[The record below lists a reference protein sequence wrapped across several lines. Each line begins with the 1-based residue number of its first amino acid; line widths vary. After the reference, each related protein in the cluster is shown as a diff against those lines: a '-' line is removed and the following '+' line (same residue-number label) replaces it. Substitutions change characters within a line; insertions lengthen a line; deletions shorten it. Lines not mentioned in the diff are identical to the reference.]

1 MSHDSEAAVDAL
13 GDLRDARLLGNSG
26 LRVSPLCFGCMNL
39 GDSSMAD
46 QETSRKLMEQYIE
59 QGGNFFDTANVY
71 EKGMSEKWLGEF
83 LQSQRS
89 RAVIATKF
97 GGCTDGSDP
106 NAGGNH
112 RKNLVQSLDASL
124 KRLGT
129 DYVDLLY
136 VHIWEYRTPVEE
148 VMRSLDD
155 VVRSGKALYVAISDT
170 VAWKIAQANT
180 TATLRGWSP
189 FVGVQTQ
196 YSLTE
201 RTAERDLLP
210 CATTRLQPPPW
221 ASLSCLPGPAAA
233 ESTCLLG
240 RPSTPTLAVPT
251 APTLHRRAHRRRR
264 APIVCNASAEGHAPW
279 AGSVAQVL
287 PRAGA
292 GGGAVGLALAGPAD
306 GQVQPPERRAGRG
319 PRVARV
325 GCPMPPGSCGGSPGA
340 WQQPRSGHASG
351 HAPKGHALS
360 PARPRL
366 AGSVARRSGGRP
378 GSARLLPRRLRR
390 S

>member
-221 ASLSCLPGPAAA
+221 ASLTGPAAA
-233 ESTCLLG
+233 ESTYACSAVRRPRPWPCRRLP
-240 RPSTPTLAVPT
+240 PSTDARTGGG
-251 APTLHRRAHRRRR
+251 APQSFATPPLKAT
-264 APIVCNASAEGHAPW
+264 PPGPAPW
-279 AGSVAQVL
+279 RRCCRELGLGVVPWGSLSQGLLTGKYNHLSVAQAEDRAWQESAARCHPGAVAGALGRGSSHAPATPPATLPKGTLSPRRARGLQGAWPGVL
-287 PRAGA
+287 AVALGAPGFCRAG
-292 GGGAVGLALAGPAD
+292 
-306 GQVQPPERRAGRG
+306 
-319 PRVARV
+319 
-325 GCPMPPGSCGGSPGA
+325 
-340 WQQPRSGHASG
+340 
-351 HAPKGHALS
+351 
-360 PARPRL
+360 
-366 AGSVARRSGGRP
+366 
-378 GSARLLPRRLRR
+378 
-390 S
+390 